1 MNKKLQKLINLHW
14 NDLSYRTIKRNN
26 KKFIQ
31 QTIFIMLECIR
42 KLFVE
47 SIYVQINEMIE
58 TGTEDPQA
66 FLITR

>member
-1 MNKKLQKLINLHW
+1 
-14 NDLSYRTIKRNN
+14 
-26 KKFIQ
+26 
-31 QTIFIMLECIR
+31 MLECIR